1 MLLACAVVQQVL
13 PDVSATSRQQPF
25 IIGVQSSATPAIHA
39 SQQTWQ
45 IWLDDAAAQG
55 RAQVIDGNHGRAAYT
70 TLLDR
75 PGITSQQAQQLRYG
89 RPVRFELS
97 VCLSVCLSVFLLVY
111 VSVCVSVCLSVV
123 RLSVCL
129 SGRLAGWL
137 VGRMHA
143 ALLAIDGTCSVVLAS
158 PQAVLYVFNDP
169 YGPGEQDAL
178 LALGG
183 CTNASSVGAT
193 KAITFAETLM
203 LIRKR
208 LEQVRQ
214 PRHACPLFNLSAPPL
229 CAHSAARLT

>member
-129 SGRLAGWL
+129 AG
-137 VGRMHA
+137 
-143 ALLAIDGTCSVVLAS
+143 CSVVLAS